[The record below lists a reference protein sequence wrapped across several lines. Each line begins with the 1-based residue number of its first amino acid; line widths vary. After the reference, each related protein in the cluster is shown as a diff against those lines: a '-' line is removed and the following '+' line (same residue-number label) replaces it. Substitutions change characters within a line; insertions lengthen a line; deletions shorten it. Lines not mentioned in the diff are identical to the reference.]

1 MKSQNDEYILV
12 GKVGKPIGLKG
23 WAKIN
28 SYTRPEEN
36 IGNYESFFQGSKKK
50 PISIESSKKSGKNLI
65 IKFKSIDTREDIEIL
80 KNNDLFIKAID
91 LPELKDN
98 EFYWK
103 DLIGMEVYNLKEEY
117 FGKVKELIEAG
128 SGDVMVIKEDRDKSI
143 LIPFE
148 YGDYVKEVK
157 DNKIFVDWDRDD

>member
-103 DLIGMEVYNLKEEY
+103 DLIGKEVEHLDGTHI
-117 FGKVKELIEAG
+117 GKVIEILETG
-128 SGDVMVIKEDRDKSI
+128 SDDVLVIE
-143 LIPFE
+143 
-148 YGDYVKEVK
+148 K
-157 DNKIFVDWDRDD
+157 DNKKEQPKTTKQTW